1 MARLPLAT
9 RLVMKLDVW
18 AVRFTGG
25 SFFMWLY
32 SWHAGLRRDPDFRR
46 RKARA
51 LVLVTQGR
59 RSGLPRA
66 VALPYFTF
74 EGRTFVV
81 GSKGGAPE
89 DPDWVLNLRKTPGA
103 TVYRERRRQPVTT
116 RFASPAERALLWPQ
130 LVDAAPTYA
139 DYQRGTRRE
148 IPLVIIDGAA
158 SFPA

>member
-1 MARLPLAT
+1 MARLPWAT

-32 SWHAGLRRDPDFRR
+32 SWHSGLRRDPGFRQR
-46 RKARA
+46 RARA

-59 RSGLPRA
+59 RSGRPRA

-89 DPDWVLNLRKTPGA
+89 DPDWVLNLRKTSGA
-103 TVYRERRRQPVTT
+103 TVYRERCSQAVTT
-116 RFASPAERALLWPQ
+116 RFAGPEERALLWPQ
-130 LVDAAPTYA
+130 LIAAAPTYA

-148 IPLVIIDGAA
+148 IPLVIIDGEA
-158 SFPA
+158 STPS